1 MITLQSIFDSSFLI
15 IILIAILISP
25 FLIILFL
32 NLFFYLYKKFFY
44 ASLSPKM
51 VQLFVKIA
59 GSDETPFK
67 NVENFFSGVHGI
79 KQSFFDG
86 IFGIQNRFSFE
97 IVGKKEG
104 IFFYIVAPEKYASNI
119 EKQVY
124 GTYKESEIEYV
135 PLSHPF
141 DRGTFNLAYELKQE
155 SNIFTPIKLFE
166 EKQEPLTN
174 ILSTFSKLGPN
185 EVMVYQLVVTPASNS
200 WIKAIKRI
208 LTAKSGDKDK
218 PAPTL
223 DPGHKEGLENKIKSP
238 GFYSV
243 IRLLSISDDEF
254 RAQVN
259 LDNTLSAF
267 NQFNDPKNNNFVKR
281 IFTSN
286 SSIIKRI
293 ILREL
298 NTFDYHIPL
307 LEMKIFCNN
316 MLLNCAELS
325 NLFHFG
331 NKLIP
336 VPGIKKI
343 SFKKNAAPGNIG
355 NEGILMG
362 INKYRDVTTNIR
374 ISDQDR
380 LRHTYILGQTGTGK
394 SVFLFSQALQDIY
407 RGEGVCILDP
417 HGKDIEELLGKIP
430 PEREKD
436 VIYFRASDVERP
448 FGFNVLEAENEY
460 QKNTIINYFI
470 ELLNKMYDP
479 NNQGITGPQFQQAVR
494 SSMATCMVD
503 PEATLIDVVEL
514 IRDPEKAEKYLPK
527 VKDPDVI
534 SYWRNQIANT
544 TAQTRSETLGY
555 FTSKFTKF
563 TSDTFMRNIIAQ
575 PKSSINIPKIM
586 DQKKILLIN
595 LDKGDPKIG
604 EENAKFLGLLLVPQ
618 VMYAALARSE
628 KIAKGENFPPF
639 YLYVDEFQNFATE
652 SFATILSEARKFK
665 LGLTVANQ
673 YIAQLPD
680 TIKNAV
686 FGNVGTSVFFRVG
699 PEDASFCHKAFG
711 GEKDSPF
718 SEGDLFSLEL
728 GNCYVKLL
736 VKGQPTKPF
745 HTKVEYSLVMP
756 FKEDKE
762 VAARIKDYSRMT
774 YGKSV
779 DEVNAI
785 INKRFNE
792 FYAKPEKPAAQTP
805 KSSFPSIP
813 GFPTP
818 PMSSSTSGNAPTNPL
833 DDFDDDFFAD
843 L

>member
-1 MITLQSIFDSSFLI
+1 MITLQSFSQSFILLLI
-15 IILIAILISP
+15 MVGMVFSP
-25 FLIILFL
+25 FLIVLFL
-32 NLFFYLYKKFFY
+32 NLFFYLYRKFFY
-44 ASLSPKM
+44 SYLSPKM
-51 VQLFVKIA
+51 VQMFVKIA

-79 KQSFFDG
+79 KQGFFEG
-86 IFGIQNRFSFE
+86 LFGIQNRFSFE

-104 IFFYIVAPEKYASNI
+104 IFFYIVAPEKYAPNI

-124 GTYKESEIEYV
+124 GTYKESEIDYV

-141 DRGTFNLAYELKQE
+141 DRGVYNLAYELKQE
-155 SNIFTPIKLFE
+155 HNIFTPIKMFE
-166 EKQEPLTN
+166 DKQEPLTN

-185 EVMVYQLVVTPASNS
+185 EVMMYQLIVTPASNS
-200 WIKAIKRI
+200 WIRSIKRI

-218 PAPTL
+218 PSPTL
-223 DPGHKEGLENKIKSP
+223 DPGHKEGLENKIKTP
-238 GFYSV
+238 GFYST
-243 IRLLSISDDEF
+243 IRLLSISDDKF

-267 NQFNDPKNNNFVKR
+267 NQFNDPKNNNLVKR
-281 IFTSN
+281 ILTTN
-286 SSIIKRI
+286 SGVIRRL

-298 NTFDYHIPL
+298 NIFDYHMPL
-307 LEMKIFCNN
+307 LEIKFFCNC
-316 MLLNCAELS
+316 MILNCAELS

-343 SFKKNAAPGNIG
+343 SFKKNAAPGNVA

-362 INKYRDVTTNIR
+362 VNKYRDVTTHIR

-380 LRHTYILGQTGTGK
+380 LRHLYILGQTGTGK

-448 FGFNVLEAENEY
+448 FGFNVLEAENDY

-527 VKDPDVI
+527 VTDPDVI
-534 SYWRNQIANT
+534 SYWKNQIANT

-586 DQKKILLIN
+586 DEKKILLIN

-628 KIAKGENFPPF
+628 KIAKGESFPPF

-728 GNCYVKLL
+728 GNCYVRLL
-736 VKGQPTKPF
+736 VNGQPTKPF
-745 HTKVEYSLVMP
+745 HMKVEYSLVMP

-762 VAARIKDYSRMT
+762 VTRRIKEYSRMT

-779 DEVNAI
+779 EEVNAI

-792 FYAKPEKPAAQTP
+792 FYAKPEKPAPASGGFAGGLP
-805 KSSFPSIP
+805 NIP

-818 PMSSSTSGNAPTNPL
+818 PGKAKSVS

>member
-1 MITLQSIFDSSFLI
+1 MLTAFFESNDPVILLLTLFGF
-15 IILIAILISP
+15 ILSP
-25 FLIILFL
+25 FV
-32 NLFFYLYKKFFY
+32 LFFGLNFIFFIYKKFFY
-44 ASLSPKM
+44 SSLSPKM
-51 VQLFVKIA
+51 VQMFVKIA

-67 NVENFFSGVHGI
+67 NLENFFSGVHGI
-79 KQSFFDG
+79 KQNFLSG
-86 IFGIQNRFSFE
+86 IFSVQNRFSFE

-124 GTYKESEIEYV
+124 GTYKECEIEYV

-141 DRGTFNLAYELKQE
+141 DRGTYNFAYELKQE
-155 SNIFTPIKLFE
+155 NNLFTPIKLFE
-166 EKQEPLTN
+166 DKQEPLTN
-174 ILSTFSKLGPN
+174 ILSTFSKLGEN
-185 EVMVYQLVVTPASNS
+185 EVMMYQLIITPASNA
-200 WIKAIKRI
+200 WISSVKKI
-208 LTAKSGDKDK
+208 LTAKSGDKDS
-218 PAPTL
+218 PSPTL
-223 DPGHKEGLENKIKSP
+223 DPGHKEGLEKKILFP
-238 GFYSV
+238 GFYSTV
-243 IRLLSISDDEF
+243 RILSISDDEF

-267 NQFNDPKNNNFVKR
+267 NQFNDPKNNNLVKR
-281 IFTSN
+281 IFTT
-286 SSIIKRI
+286 SSAVIKRI
-293 ILREL
+293 VLREL
-298 NTFDYHIPL
+298 NTFDLHLPL
-307 LEMKIFCNN
+307 IHLKFYCNN

-343 SFKKNAAPGNIG
+343 SFKKSAAPGNVLP
-355 NEGILMG
+355 EGVVMG
-362 INKYRDVTTNIR
+362 VNKFRDISTVIR
-374 ISDQDR
+374 IGDEDR

-417 HGKDIEELLGKIP
+417 HGKDIDEMLAKIP
-430 PEREKD
+430 KHREKD
-436 VIYFRASDVERP
+436 VIYFKASDVERP
-448 FGFNVLEAENEY
+448 FGFNVLEADNDY
-460 QKNTIINYFI
+460 QRNTIINYFI

-527 VKDPDVI
+527 VTDPDVI
-534 SYWRNQIANT
+534 SYWKNQIANT

-586 DQKKILLIN
+586 DEKKILLIN

-618 VMYAALARSE
+618 VMYAALARTE
-628 KIAKGENFPPF
+628 KINKGEQFPPF

-673 YIAQLPD
+673 FIAQLPD
-680 TIKNAV
+680 NIKNAV
-686 FGNVGTSVFFRVG
+686 FGNVGSSVFFRVG
-699 PEDASFCHKAFG
+699 ADDATYCFKVFG

-718 SEGDLFSLEL
+718 SEGDFGYLEK

-736 VKGQPTKPF
+736 VNGMPTKPF
-745 HTKVEYSLVMP
+745 YMKVDLDLVMP
-756 FKEDKE
+756 FKDDPE
-762 VAARIKDYSRMT
+762 AAKRIKEYSRMT
-774 YGKSV
+774 YGKARE
-779 DEVNAI
+779 EVTEI
-785 INKRFNE
+785 INKRFTE
-792 FYAKPEKPAAQTP
+792 FYATPEKQPAESGKLP
-805 KSSFPSIP
+805 NFPSN
-813 GFPTP
+813 
-818 PMSSSTSGNAPTNPL
+818 TSPIKNL
-833 DDFDDDFFAD
+833 SDDFDDDFFGD